1 MQVNGVIGKQN
12 FGALKYASPMQPK
25 DANFLD
31 KNVKPHMD
39 NALIDYL
46 DYLGYDIKLSLIA
59 RQNSK
64 NRNNIKLYVRMD
76 QIDKTNNELVSAK
89 YIKVDE
95 NLPQKIYTS
104 NQILESRFCD

>member
-1 MQVNGVIGKQN
+1 MQVNGVIEKQN
-12 FGALKYASPMQPK
+12 FGELKYASHMQPK

-46 DYLGYDIKLSLIA
+46 DYLGYDIKVSLIA
-59 RQNSK
+59 RENSK
-64 NRNNIKLYVRMD
+64 NRKNIELYVRMD
-76 QIDKTNNELVSAK
+76 QIDKINNKFVSAK

-95 NLPQKIYTS
+95 NLPQKIS
-104 NQILESRFCD
+104 VANKVLESRFCD